1 MAALTIELDRSTLE
15 TVIGALADKHAA
27 LRRRAAAFRAADNL
41 AAAYAAAD
49 AADAAAAAYY
59 AAYADAYADAA
70 ADVARLERVLQQLES
85 ERTRLAHSRYL
96 K

>member
-1 MAALTIELDRSTLE
+1 MAALTIELDRSTLQ
-15 TVIGALADKHAA
+15 TVIGALADKQAV
-27 LRRRAAAFRAADNL
+27 LRRYAASFRAAHNL
-41 AAAYAAAD
+41 
-49 AADAAAAAYY
+49 
-59 AAYADAYADAA
+59 